1 VETKCGYAC
10 SDHASASK
18 AGYPSAF
25 VIESEFSDSD
35 PHIHSTDDSIS
46 YLSFEHMLEH
56 ARMTL
61 GLVYELGF
69 NDFSSKKQVGE
80 L

>member
-1 VETKCGYAC
+1 
-10 SDHASASK
+10 
-18 AGYPSAF
+18 
-25 VIESEFSDSD
+25 
-35 PHIHSTDDSIS
+35 
-46 YLSFEHMLEH
+46 MLEH

-69 NDFSSKKQVGE
+69 NDFESSDELGE

>member
-1 VETKCGYAC
+1 
-10 SDHASASK
+10 
-18 AGYPSAF
+18 
-25 VIESEFSDSD
+25 
-35 PHIHSTDDSIS
+35 
-46 YLSFEHMLEH
+46 MLEH

>member
-1 VETKCGYAC
+1 
-10 SDHASASK
+10 
-18 AGYPSAF
+18 
-25 VIESEFSDSD
+25 
-35 PHIHSTDDSIS
+35 
-46 YLSFEHMLEH
+46 MLEH

-69 NDFSSKKQVGE
+69 ADFAALEAEDEFMPGE